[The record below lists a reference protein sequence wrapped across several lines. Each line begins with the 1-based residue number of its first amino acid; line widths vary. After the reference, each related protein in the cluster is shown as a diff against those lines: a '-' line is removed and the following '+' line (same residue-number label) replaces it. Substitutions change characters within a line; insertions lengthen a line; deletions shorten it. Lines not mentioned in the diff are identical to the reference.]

1 MTTILN
7 PYLHFDGTARE
18 ALTFYHSLFGGE
30 LSIMTYGDMGMEGEQ
45 ATQVMHGSITN
56 PGGITL
62 MASDGAPG
70 SSLVRGNASNLSL
83 SGEDDAGLRGW
94 FEALSDGGEV
104 HVALEKQMWG
114 DVFGQVQDRFGVIWL
129 VNITQP
135 A

>member
-45 ATQVMHGSITN
+45 AAQVMHGSITN

>member
-45 ATQVMHGSITN
+45 AAQVMHGSITN

-70 SSLVRGNASNLSL
+70 EKLVRGNASNLSL

-104 HVALEKQMWG
+104 HVPLEKQMWG

>member
-45 ATQVMHGSITN
+45 AGQVMHGSITN

-70 SSLVRGNASNLSL
+70 EKLVRGNASNLSL
-83 SGEDDAGLRGW
+83 SGDDDAGLRGW
-94 FEALSDGGEV
+94 FETLADGGEV